1 MKTRLVF
8 STETNDK
15 AHFIELAFV
24 PRVGEWLRVTDFLDG
39 RQLSEVQLSARCWSG
54 TRGVVQS
61 VEYRKYGYDLVAEIH
76 VWCED

>member
-8 STETNDK
+8 STETKDM
-15 AHFIELAFV
+15 AHFIELPFI
-24 PRVGEWLRVTDFLDG
+24 PRVGEWLRVPDFLDG
-39 RQLSEVQLSARCWSG
+39 QQLSEIQHSSHCWSG
-54 TRGVVQS
+54 IRGVVQS